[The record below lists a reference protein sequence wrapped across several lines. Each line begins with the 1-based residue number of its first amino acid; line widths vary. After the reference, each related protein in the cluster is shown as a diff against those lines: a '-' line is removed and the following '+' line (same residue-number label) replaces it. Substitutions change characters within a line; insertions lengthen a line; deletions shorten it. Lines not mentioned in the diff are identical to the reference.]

1 MGKVNKKANKDL
13 YPPKKPILHGYSFPQ
28 TTKKGRKLP

>member
-1 MGKVNKKANKDL
+1 MTKKVNKQADKNL
-13 YPPKKPILHGYSFPQ
+13 YPPKKPHGYSFPK